1 MRDIKLPHG
10 PWQTRLAVA
19 LIIVVVSVGLVYGTC
34 AVIGAVSR

>member
-19 LIIVVVSVGLVYGTC
+19 LIIVVVAVGLLYGIC
-34 AVIGAVSR
+34 ALM